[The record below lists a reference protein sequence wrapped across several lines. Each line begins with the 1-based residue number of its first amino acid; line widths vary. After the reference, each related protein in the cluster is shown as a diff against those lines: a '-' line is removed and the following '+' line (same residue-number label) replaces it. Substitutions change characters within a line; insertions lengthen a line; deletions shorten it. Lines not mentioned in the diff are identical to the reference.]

1 MCVFQTGVMAEV
13 NAVYE
18 ETDFGDHYRQMGFEI
33 KLVSKF
39 GLKFACGALCTRV
52 PWGLLASSIGFS
64 REPGIL
70 QERDHPL

>member
-39 GLKFACGALCTRV
+39 GLKFACDALV
-52 PWGLLASSIGFS
+52 HVYPGFYLLAA
-64 REPGIL
+64 
-70 QERDHPL
+70 